1 MLSLFKNV
9 YFQVTHMIFLYITV
23 STSQYLD
30 FFCSFIFKSPKTG
43 RLLYWKKKTWGKWFH
58 SILCITTQYIH
69 CGEEGGIQSQ
79 NKPRPLAVF
88 NCYIS
93 SYHFTLSKHL
103 HLYEICGFIYEVYA
117 NVSLINKGKKKKKL
131 KNYGIQIKN
140 VAWSL

>member
-1 MLSLFKNV
+1 MSLFKNV

-30 FFCSFIFKSPKTG
+30 FFAV
-43 RLLYWKKKTWGKWFH
+43 LYLKVLRREDYYTEKKTYGKWFH
-58 SILCITTQYIH
+58 FILCITTQYIH

-79 NKPRPLAVF
+79 NKPRPLVVF

-140 VAWSL
+140 VA

>member
-1 MLSLFKNV
+1 MSLFKNV
-9 YFQVTHMIFLYITV
+9 YFQVTHMIILYITV
-23 STSQYLD
+23 STSQYLH
-30 FFCSFIFKSPKTG
+30 FFAV
-43 RLLYWKKKTWGKWFH
+43 LYLKVLRREDYYTEKKKTYGKWFH

-79 NKPRPLAVF
+79 NKPRPLVVF

-117 NVSLINKGKKKKKL
+117 NVSLINKGKKKKK
-131 KNYGIQIKN
+131 
-140 VAWSL
+140 A

>member
-30 FFCSFIFKSPKTG
+30 FFAV
-43 RLLYWKKKTWGKWFH
+43 LYLKVLRREDYYTEKKTYGKWFH

-79 NKPRPLAVF
+79 NKPRPLVVF

-131 KNYGIQIKN
+131 ENYGIQIKN
-140 VAWSL
+140 VA

>member
-1 MLSLFKNV
+1 MLFLKMFTSKSHIW
-9 YFQVTHMIFLYITV
+9 YFCTLLCRPHNTQIFFAVLYLKVLRREDYYTE
-23 STSQYLD
+23 
-30 FFCSFIFKSPKTG
+30 
-43 RLLYWKKKTWGKWFH
+43 KKTYGKWFH

-79 NKPRPLAVF
+79 NKPRPLVVF

-103 HLYEICGFIYEVYA
+103 HQYEICGFIYEVYA